1 MLERASS
8 YAGGHVGSGQAAL
21 ELSAQVEGPRARA
34 GDTRAAA
41 AAAAAA
47 AKTLAGAE
55 RRILPGKAA
64 PSDAT
69 GVGECPERSLRR
81 GFSAGHAR
89 RSS

>member
-34 GDTRAAA
+34 GDTKA

-47 AKTLAGAE
+47 AKTAAEAE
-55 RRILPGKAA
+55 RRILP
-64 PSDAT
+64 T
-69 GVGECPERSLRR
+69 GARAEHVAEKGFFAVPTRR
-81 GFSAGHAR
+81 NS
-89 RSS
+89 